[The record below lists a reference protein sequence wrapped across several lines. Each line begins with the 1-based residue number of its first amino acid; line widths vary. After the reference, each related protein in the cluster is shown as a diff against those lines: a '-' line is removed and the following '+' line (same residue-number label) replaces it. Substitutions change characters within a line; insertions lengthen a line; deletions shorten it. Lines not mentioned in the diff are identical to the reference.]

1 MPCYTRVEITTE
13 FQIQNFDQLEI
24 ALKAKGWEVQRN
36 AQAFFYRKSAGQ
48 EWVRVENGK
57 ASFYD
62 EATRATLNE
71 AKRAYAEH
79 VVKMVGKR
87 KGFRVQQ
94 AAGSRTVRLSRS
106 Y

>member
-13 FQIQNFDQLEI
+13 FQVANYEQLAA
-24 ALKAKGWEVQRN
+24 ALKAKGWEVQVSG
-36 AQAFFYRKSAGQ
+36 QALFCRKDKRH
-48 EWVRVENGK
+48 EWVRIEAGR

-62 EATRATLNE
+62 EATRATINE

-79 VVKMVGKR
+79 VVKLVGKR

-94 AAGSRTVRLSRS
+94 AAGSRTLTLKRS